1 LQLEVYDKIQK
12 AMDKIKAIEGV
23 IGVVLFG
30 SYSRGDY
37 DEGSD
42 VDVLVVF
49 NSTDAREKGL
59 RKVYRVTAD
68 IDLFFQVIGLTIEE
82 LRRSSLLETAM
93 REGKI
98 YFASEE
104 VKEMLTTKRRP
115 YALITYHIAN
125 LTPKERVLFTQ
136 KLEGRGRGK
145 YKYEGLIHKVYG
157 YKVGR
162 GVVMIPVENLK
173 AITQYL
179 EKERID
185 YVIRYV
191 WA

>member
-82 LRRSSLLETAM
+82 LRRSFLLETAM

-179 EKERID
+179 EKEHID